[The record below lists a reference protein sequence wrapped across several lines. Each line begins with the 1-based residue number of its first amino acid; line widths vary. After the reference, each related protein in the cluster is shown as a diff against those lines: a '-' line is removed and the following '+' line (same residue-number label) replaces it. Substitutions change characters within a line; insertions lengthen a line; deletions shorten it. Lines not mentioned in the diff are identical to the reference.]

1 MMFRVLSISR
11 LPLVPLLLLLALGC
25 VSPPTPTSTSV
36 PTPTTQPT
44 VTLAPPPPTP
54 QPRPTDTAPPP
65 TPTPGL
71 ATLEVP
77 IEVQG
82 AANLGSLQLELVYDP
97 LEAELRDMRAGPLA
111 RNALVDFNRDTPGRV
126 RIGVVDASG
135 ISGDG
140 AIIILFFLPIGQ
152 AADIEMNLEAVE
164 ASDTDLKDLVVQ
176 STVGLISRPGKP
188 VTAPVLRFRR

>member
-1 MMFRVLSISR
+1 MVSAKIKVRRFGIVHICWPIAISLLVLG
-11 LPLVPLLLLLALGC
+11 LACGSGDKLA
-25 VSPPTPTSTSV
+25 PTPTSTSV
-36 PTPTTQPT
+36 PSPTTQPAVTPSPTT
-44 VTLAPPPPTP
+44 V
-54 QPRPTDTAPPP
+54 
-65 TPTPGL
+65 
-71 ATLEVP
+71 EVP
-77 IEVQG
+77 IEVQR
-82 AANLGSLQLELVYDP
+82 ASNLGSLQLELVYDP
-97 LEAELRDMRAGPLA
+97 QALELQDVRAGQLA